1 MANDPMGLLV
11 AGFNYG
17 TVAGD
22 EFNDWY
28 DTEHIPERERIKGFV
43 NCERWLG
50 ADDPMLS
57 IATYDLES
65 LAVLQSPAY
74 RAIAGANLSPW
85 SKRVTGRCRRICR
98 FEAEQIL
105 PGDRA
110 APRNAGALMLFAMN
124 AAREIEPEFNAW
136 YTRSTFRGC
145 RRGGLPVRAAFQND
159 ERRQQR
165 QPALPGALPSC
176 SAGCLLVRGMES
188 GGGNAVDAEAPAPH
202 ERPDAT
208 GAPALPQESLTTQEE
223 NEPWQR

>member
-11 AGFNYG
+11 AGFNYA
-17 TVAGD
+17 TVAED

-28 DTEHIPERERIKGFV
+28 DTEHIPERERVKGFV

-65 LAVLQSPAY
+65 LAVLQSPRY

-85 SKRVTGRCRRICR
+85 SKRVTGRCRRLCR

-124 AAREIEPEFNAW
+124 PAREIEPEFNAW
-136 YTRSTFRGC
+136 Y
-145 RRGGLPVRAAFQND
+145 D
-159 ERRQQR
+159 EEHIPRLS
-165 QPALPGALPSC
+165 AV
-176 SAGCLLVRGMES
+176 AGCLCARRFRTTSAIS
-188 GGGNAVDAEAPAPH
+188 GGNHRYLALYHLAAPDVCSSPAWKAAAETPWTLKLRPH
-202 ERPDAT
+202 MNDRMR
-208 GAPALPQESLTTQEE
+208 LVLRRY
-223 NEPWQR
+223 QRKA